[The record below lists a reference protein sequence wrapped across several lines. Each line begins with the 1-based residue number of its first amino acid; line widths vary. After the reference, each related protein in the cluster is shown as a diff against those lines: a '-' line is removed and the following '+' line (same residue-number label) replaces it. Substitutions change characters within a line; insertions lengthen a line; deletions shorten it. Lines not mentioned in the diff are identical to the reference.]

1 MSCYV
6 QEGGDELLYLKSPGK
21 VRSPELSRSSLKHS
35 QTLTFMVPLTFDLE
49 LSHLNVLQS
58 RRSTFLVVKMIN
70 LFNSQKTLV
79 DFIITLYVNASH
91 KTSPGSNDR
100 KDLVKKNIIHSSN

>member
-6 QEGGDELLYLKSPGK
+6 QEGGDELLYLKSLGK
-21 VRSPELSRSSLKHS
+21 VHIPELSRSSLKHS
-35 QTLTFMVPLTFDLE
+35 PTLTFMAPLTFDLE

-58 RRSTFLVVKMIN
+58 RHSTFLVVKMIN
-70 LFNSQKTLV
+70 LFNSQETLV
-79 DFIITLYVNASH
+79 DFIITLYVNASY

>member
-6 QEGGDELLYLKSPGK
+6 QEGGDKLLYLKSLGK
-21 VRSPELSRSSLKHS
+21 VHIPELSRSSLKHS
-35 QTLTFMVPLTFDLE
+35 QTLTFMPPLTFDLE

-58 RRSTFLVVKMIN
+58 RHSTLVVKMIN
-70 LFNSQKTLV
+70 LSNSQETLV
-79 DFIITLYVNASH
+79 DFIITLYINASH